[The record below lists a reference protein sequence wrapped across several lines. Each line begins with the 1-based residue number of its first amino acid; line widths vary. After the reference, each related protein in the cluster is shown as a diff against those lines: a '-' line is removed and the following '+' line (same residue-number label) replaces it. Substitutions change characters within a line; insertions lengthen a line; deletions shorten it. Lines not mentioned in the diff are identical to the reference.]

1 MAKPA
6 RSSAT
11 VSMADAGTPSQPAV
25 SGKAP
30 TIATLTVV
38 SGSDA
43 GRDSQSAQAP
53 PCSGER
59 MPRTSPCTIRSSPS
73 ATCVSGSRQWSR
85 SSTSDGPPVSRTRAG
100 GVSAGA
106 NGLTALAYSAGIN
119 GGIGSAGSE
128 ASYLALNHSDLSWKG
143 AIGAFA
149 GGGTGRGRQWW
160 RWTCV
165 RHYREELS

>member
-1 MAKPA
+1 MLGREDDADITLHDPLVSK
-6 RSSAT
+6 RHVRFGVSSVVEVVDLGWAT
-11 VSMADAGTPSQPAV
+11 G
-25 SGKAP
+25 
-30 TIATLTVV
+30 
-38 SGSDA
+38 
-43 GRDSQSAQAP
+43 
-53 PCSGER
+53 
-59 MPRTSPCTIRSSPS
+59 
-73 ATCVSGSRQWSR
+73 
-85 SSTSDGPPVSRTRAG
+85 SRTRAG

-165 RHYREELS
+165 RHYREKLS